1 MEQGSFQKL
10 NETGGYVASF
20 DLPPADWDFA
30 PEKHLYEAPPKYT
43 EKIDSRKL
51 TEEDIQAEANR
62 RTGDTAIYLYYVQTV
77 GWIPTIIFIVS
88 ITIFIFGQS
97 FPSKYLLAFTNLF
110 HPPQLISHVT
120 ALSPFLSNAD
130 PLHLALWVKWWAS
143 FNAEYPNQQLGK
155 WLGVYAMLGAVALLF
170 LIISCW

>member
-1 MEQGSFQKL
+1 VEQGSFQKL
-10 NETGGYVASF
+10 NENGGYVASF
-20 DLPPADWDFA
+20 DLPPPDWDFA

-43 EKIDSRKL
+43 EKVDSSKL

-77 GWIPTIIFIVS
+77 GWIPTIVFIVS

-97 FPSKYLLAFTNLF
+97 FPSKYLLAFKILF
-110 HPPQLISHVT
+110 H
-120 ALSPFLSNAD
+120 LSLFIFHRFVPSAFLTDAD
-130 PLHLALWVKWWAS
+130 SLHLALWVKWWAS

-155 WLGVYAMLGAVALLF
+155 WLGVYAMLGAVALIF